1 MVKEKTEE
9 AEDTHTENRGC
20 NTDKKHSTLRTSPCS
35 GLKNNQS
42 RFGLEW
48 LGFKLERFPVAFAH
62 MKGII
67 LRGTSNS
74 VIKFGKN

>member
-9 AEDTHTENRGC
+9 AEDTHTENRG
-20 NTDKKHSTLRTSPCS
+20 
-35 GLKNNQS
+35 
-42 RFGLEW
+42 FGLEW